1 MPWEE
6 LPYLSDNPVPMTRLA
21 PFLVIVMISACSRQV
36 SERLEIAIPEVQSK
50 QELEL
55 IRNRLLEEQ
64 ELLPDRIVFYHS
76 ISTSMTPKP
85 RLILEVDPQQLRLQ
99 NVYVKIHELGY
110 TVDDRSGDP
119 VKRMAFLTRTLSP

>member
-1 MPWEE
+1 
-6 LPYLSDNPVPMTRLA
+6 MTRLA